1 MPAMR
6 IRVEF
11 VDVSGKY
18 QLPVVDVE
26 SDQLPASFE
35 LHTVMHL
42 GELDFQV
49 MKAEPADFRKTGSL
63 RLELLPIESVDPGSI
78 LFSLPTLS
86 NELPP
91 AGEPWKP
98 QCLGLHEDDWRQI
111 ELLSEER
118 RPEAEREMDAIRR
131 VKGLF
136 NGTGYPELHVRQL
149 AAPLEGASL
158 RLTELASVLP
168 AARAGAG
175 ICFREV
181 EASVSDGFAWR
192 TQGGLLV
199 FGTAPEG
206 RVHALCIEPP
216 GRDGAALAELA
227 RRHGLVLADW
237 CATRL
242 IEPGELADF
251 VSRPGGYTTWGGRN
265 FLT

>member
-1 MPAMR
+1 MPAVS

-11 VDVSGKY
+11 VDISGKH
-18 QLPVVDVE
+18 QLPIVDVE
-26 SDQLPASFE
+26 SEQLPASFE

-63 RLELLPIESVDPGSI
+63 RLELIPIETIDPANI

-91 AGEPWKP
+91 AEAPWKP

-111 ELLSEER
+111 ELISQQRL
-118 RPEAEREMDAIRR
+118 PEAERELAAIRR
-131 VKGLF
+131 VKDLF
-136 NGTGYPELHVRQL
+136 NGSGYPELHVRKL

-158 RLTELASVLP
+158 SLTELANALP
-168 AARAGAG
+168 AARGGAG
-175 ICFREV
+175 ICFREI

-206 RVHALCIEPP
+206 KVHTLCIEPP

-237 CATRL
+237 CAPRL
-242 IEPGELADF
+242 VEPGELAEF
-251 VSRPGGYTTWGGRN
+251 LSRPGGYTTWGGSA
-265 FLT
+265 F

>member
-1 MPAMR
+1 MPAMS

-18 QLPVVDVE
+18 QLPTVDLE
-26 SDQLPASFE
+26 SEQLPASFE

-49 MKAEPADFRKTGSL
+49 MKAEPADFRKTRSL
-63 RLELLPIESVDPGSI
+63 RLELIPIEMIDPAGI
-78 LFSLPTLS
+78 LFSVPTLS

-91 AGEPWKP
+91 ANEPWKP

-111 ELLSEER
+111 ELISQER
-118 RPEAEREMDAIRR
+118 RAEAQRELDAIRR
-131 VKGLF
+131 VKSLF
-136 NGTGYPELHVRQL
+136 NGSGYPELHVRQL

-158 RLTELASVLP
+158 SLNELSSALP
-168 AARAGAG
+168 AARGGAG
-175 ICFREV
+175 ICFRETEV
-181 EASVSDGFAWR
+181 SVSDGFAWR

-206 RVHALCIEPP
+206 KVHTLCLEPP
-216 GRDGAALAELA
+216 GKDGAALAELA

-237 CATRL
+237 CATRMV
-242 IEPGELADF
+242 EPGELAEF
-251 VSRPGGYTTWGGRN
+251 VSQPGGYTTWGGSE
-265 FLT
+265 F